1 VCKPGLVDVRPPPS
15 HSDANP
21 NNNRRDGAPDDDADR
36 AGYRNRATDRNS
48 ATEPRNFHAGAD
60 RHADRYTGPDA
71 HSHTH
76 SDTYIYA

>member
-1 VCKPGLVDVRPPPS
+1 LVDVRPPPS
-15 HSDANP
+15 PSDANP
-21 NNNRRDGAPDDDADR
+21 NKHRDAAPNNDVDR
-36 AGYRNRATDRNS
+36 AGYRNRATDRNG

-60 RHADRYTGPDA
+60 RHANRYTGPNA